1 MTVSVINQTRLMSPP
16 PPPKI
21 FMKKDELM
29 AKTQAIMDR
38 ANEIKARPKWDVLDE
53 IYADI
58 AAGKDQ

>member
-1 MTVSVINQTRLMSPP
+1 
-16 PPPKI
+16 
-21 FMKKDELM
+21 MKKDELM

-58 AAGKDQ
+58 ASGKDQ